1 MGLQSCMAGT
11 GDDIHLLL
19 AGQVDELDGVAGDTD
34 GEVCVLLLLGVL
46 HSVDELLLA
55 EDIDVQVVCALV
67 EVAVHDLHQILN
79 ALALAVAQSVGV
91 DRVLEMPSR
100 AQW

>member
-34 GEVCVLLLLGVL
+34 GCLLYTSRCV
-46 HSVDELLLA
+46 
-55 EDIDVQVVCALV
+55 
-67 EVAVHDLHQILN
+67 
-79 ALALAVAQSVGV
+79 
-91 DRVLEMPSR
+91 
-100 AQW
+100 